1 MTEEKYEEVKKLASE
16 IDRVSFNIR
25 TINILLEDIS
35 EITCEVESK
44 DNKNRLLGR
53 YYITNQDS
61 VKELLKH
68 ELKMWEDKLTVLK
81 EEFKKL

>member
-1 MTEEKYEEVKKLASE
+1 MTEEKYEEIKKVTSE
-16 IDRVSFNIR
+16 IDKVSFNIR
-25 TINILLEDIS
+25 TINRFLEEIS

-44 DNKNRLLGR
+44 DSKSRLLGR
-53 YYITNQDS
+53 YYITNQDG
-61 VKELLKH
+61 VKQLLKS